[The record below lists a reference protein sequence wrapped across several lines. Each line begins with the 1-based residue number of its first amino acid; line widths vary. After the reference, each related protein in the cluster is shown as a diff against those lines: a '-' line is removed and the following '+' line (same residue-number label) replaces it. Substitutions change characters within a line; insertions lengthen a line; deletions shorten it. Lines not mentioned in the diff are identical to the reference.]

1 MYLNKENLETKNIL
15 GENHILTVKQ
25 LAEYCQLSENTIRR
39 ALNSGEL
46 IGLKFGNYWRIKG
59 TKAREWI
66 DSKIKE

>member
-1 MYLNKENLETKNIL
+1 MYLNKDNLNIKNGL
-15 GENHILTVKQ
+15 DENHILTVKQ

-46 IGLKFGNYWRIKG
+46 VGLKFGNYWRIKG
-59 TKAREWI
+59 AKAHEWI